1 MRVEF
6 QPIERRLQNSRER
19 RSLDLPITKFVGR
32 VKSYGILAERPVG
45 TMRKKYRYIDD
56 NSHQISDDKY
66 RMGII
71 YWRDLELIPG
81 ID

>member
-1 MRVEF
+1 
-6 QPIERRLQNSRER
+6 
-19 RSLDLPITKFVGR
+19 
-32 VKSYGILAERPVG
+32 
-45 TMRKKYRYIDD
+45 MRKKYRYIDD